1 MADLETLRQG
11 VADRIATIPGLN
23 ASAQVQ
29 TNPGLPIAY
38 VVPDSADYHVQMG
51 TGSDW
56 NLIIELQVA
65 MVSDIGSQK
74 LLDQFLSSTGST
86 SIKAAVEGDKTLG
99 GIAEDTLVRGFR
111 DYGMFARA
119 QGDNVLGARIA
130 VWVLA

>member
-1 MADLETLRQG
+1 MADLEALRQG
-11 VADRIATIPGLN
+11 VADRIATISGLN
-23 ASAQVQ
+23 ASPQVQ
-29 TNPGLPIAY
+29 TNPGLPTAY

-51 TGSDW
+51 TGTDW
-56 NLIIELQVA
+56 FLIVELQVG
-65 MVSDIGSQK
+65 MVSDIGGQK
-74 LLDQFLSSTGST
+74 LLDKFLSSTGAD

-119 QGDNVLGARIA
+119 QGDQVLGARIS